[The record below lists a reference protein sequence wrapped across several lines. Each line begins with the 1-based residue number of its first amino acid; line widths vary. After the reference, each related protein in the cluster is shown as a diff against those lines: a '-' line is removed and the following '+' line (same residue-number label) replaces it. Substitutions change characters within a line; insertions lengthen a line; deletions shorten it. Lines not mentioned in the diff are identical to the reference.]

1 MFIMYFGTLFQMFF
15 QIKKNRV
22 VNQTSRRQMAL
33 SNSGMIKKMMNLPLR
48 FFEQY
53 SVGEL
58 MGRLDSN
65 EKLEDSIMNSL
76 IPRMINTFMTIF
88 YFFMIRPQ
96 TKRQK
101 EIKKFQDSLENGKTV
116 ITQGGIYGRVR
127 EVKDNYV
134 LVEIAD
140 GVKIRVNKNM
150 VFDSPEDA
158 SQQPTK

>member
-1 MFIMYFGTLFQMFF
+1 MLTTILLQAAEGAKGAGWTNMVML
-15 QIKKNRV
+15 
-22 VNQTSRRQMAL
+22 L
-33 SNSGMIKKMMNLPLR
+33 
-48 FFEQY
+48 
-53 SVGEL
+53 
-58 MGRLDSN
+58 
-65 EKLEDSIMNSL
+65 L
-76 IPRMINTFMTIF
+76 IFVIF

-158 SQQPTK
+158 TQQPAK

>member
-1 MFIMYFGTLFQMFF
+1 MLTTILLQATTAEGAQGAGWMNMIML
-15 QIKKNRV
+15 
-22 VNQTSRRQMAL
+22 L
-33 SNSGMIKKMMNLPLR
+33 
-48 FFEQY
+48 
-53 SVGEL
+53 
-58 MGRLDSN
+58 
-65 EKLEDSIMNSL
+65 L
-76 IPRMINTFMTIF
+76 IFVIF

-116 ITQGGIYGRVR
+116 ITQGGIYGRIR

>member
-1 MFIMYFGTLFQMFF
+1 MLTTILLQAATAAEGAQG
-15 QIKKNRV
+15 
-22 VNQTSRRQMAL
+22 A
-33 SNSGMIKKMMNLPLR
+33 GWMNMVMLL
-48 FFEQY
+48 
-53 SVGEL
+53 
-58 MGRLDSN
+58 
-65 EKLEDSIMNSL
+65 L
-76 IPRMINTFMTIF
+76 IFVIF

-134 LVEIAD
+134 LIEIAD

-158 SQQPTK
+158 SQQPAK

>member
-1 MFIMYFGTLFQMFF
+1 MLTTILLQAATAEGAQG
-15 QIKKNRV
+15 
-22 VNQTSRRQMAL
+22 A
-33 SNSGMIKKMMNLPLR
+33 GWMNMVMLL
-48 FFEQY
+48 
-53 SVGEL
+53 
-58 MGRLDSN
+58 
-65 EKLEDSIMNSL
+65 L
-76 IPRMINTFMTIF
+76 IFVIF

-101 EIKKFQDSLENGKTV
+101 EIKKFQDSLENGKTI

-158 SQQPTK
+158 TQQPAK